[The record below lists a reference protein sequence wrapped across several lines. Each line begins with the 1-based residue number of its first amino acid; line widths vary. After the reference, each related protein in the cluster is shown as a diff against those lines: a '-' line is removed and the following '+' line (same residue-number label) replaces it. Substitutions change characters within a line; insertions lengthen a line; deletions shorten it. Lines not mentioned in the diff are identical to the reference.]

1 MDGSGQV
8 ATSVPEVLFCQGG
21 IKGYSAN
28 VSAGRLL
35 LLRWVCPG
43 PTRSYYN
50 AVERWEQRGELLER
64 VAGPYATL
72 QPGDQFLGQR
82 STHADGRGGLYWIG
96 IGSIEG
102 ATQAAVYHWDGD
114 GDPTRSEPIPTD
126 GWTHGALLSSG
137 DYVAVV
143 NRSSRSRLIRV
154 RPDGSTV
161 WTWEPPSG
169 LHSGPEKPTLAAVGD
184 DEVVV
189 LLWDRSSPMSIWADR
204 LDASGTSVWGGPRPL
219 EERIDEWSREI
230 FDLTVAGH
238 ADGSF
243 HVMWVDDASGVFVQ
257 GYDDMGGRRWPAAVD
272 QGGDIIGGRHDNLLL
287 ADADG
292 GVWVLVNS
300 FYGYFQHLDRDG
312 WPLFRTL
319 TYPGCGRRGGFIAR
333 ASADAEPIEY
343 LGTEFSP

>member
-1 MDGSGQV
+1 LDGSGQV

-96 IGSIEG
+96 IGAIEG

-169 LHSGPEKPTLAAVGD
+169 LHSGPEKPTLAAVGE

-230 FDLTVAGH
+230 SISQSRGTL
-238 ADGSF
+238 
-243 HVMWVDDASGVFVQ
+243 
-257 GYDDMGGRRWPAAVD
+257 MGP
-272 QGGDIIGGRHDNLLL
+272 
-287 ADADG
+287 
-292 GVWVLVNS
+292 S
-300 FYGYFQHLDRDG
+300 
-312 WPLFRTL
+312 T
-319 TYPGCGRRGGFIAR
+319 
-333 ASADAEPIEY
+333 
-343 LGTEFSP
+343 